1 MKKIMTAVMAAL
13 TCIAMVNVAYAD
25 NNTEF
30 GIEDD
35 LWVGGTGG
43 NWGDADVEIKGF
55 SIFGSTAGI
64 TQRIPTSGYPGSVFV
79 GGYLQVSSG
88 SYFMG
93 NSTFPTAGNIFIP
106 DGQSGKALF
115 YDSATG
121 ALKWDTPSNYV
132 SGDSLGTHIATKTL
146 DMNSW
151 DIKNVSTVTFKTDV
165 YISSASVDQYGGIY
179 VSTNLYVNGKI
190 YGDGSGLTGIGDNL
204 GNHIATTTLNMSNKD
219 IANANY
225 ITASSMSVSGAI
237 TASSFTATNALGIS
251 AARYQLANNIVVSS
265 ASVAHYGGVD
275 VSTHLYV
282 NGKIYGDGS
291 ALTGISG
298 DNLGNHIATTTL
310 NMSGK
315 DIANANYI
323 TASSMSV
330 IGQIT
335 VGSSITVTTNAGIGG
350 NASVTGDLT
359 VNGNATIGDFT
370 GNGTVTLNGANSVA
384 GNKTIIMNTDNITV
398 AWIRKKS

>member
-132 SGDSLGTHIATKTL
+132 SGD
-146 DMNSW
+146 
-151 DIKNVSTVTFKTDV
+151 
-165 YISSASVDQYGGIY
+165 
-179 VSTNLYVNGKI
+179 
-190 YGDGSGLTGIGDNL
+190 NL
-204 GNHIATTTLNMSNKD
+204 GNHIATTTLNMSGKD